1 LAKSSD
7 LVASATPPALVRRY
21 ATEIRRAGFCF
32 VQQRKSS
39 VPKAGLQKQR
49 SQNRDHKTEIKG
61 LGAAAMWQGRR
72 KKILMLGESCA
83 GGSCA

>member
-1 LAKSSD
+1 MRPKFGAPVFVLSS
-7 LVASATPPALVRRY
+7 S
-21 ATEIRRAGFCF
+21 G
-32 VQQRKSS
+32 
-39 VPKAGLQKQR
+39 KAAFQKQVCK
-49 SQNRDHKTEIKG
+49 NRDHKTEIKG